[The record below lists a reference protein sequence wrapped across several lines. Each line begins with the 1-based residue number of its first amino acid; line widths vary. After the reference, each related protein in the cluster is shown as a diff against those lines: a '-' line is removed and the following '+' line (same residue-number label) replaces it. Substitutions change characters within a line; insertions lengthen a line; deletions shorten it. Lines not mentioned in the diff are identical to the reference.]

1 MHRTISQRETKKIAA
16 ALIWIKQ
23 THRSRRSLFAARG
36 FIPVEKQEGLPMKNL
51 NKMGRMLVLASVM
64 AGMAMA
70 LGTTA
75 QAADPDQG
83 SIARGGRLYDKWYKV
98 VKAEAPKESHK
109 LYPASNAK
117 IAADPATNWRC
128 KECHGWDRLGADGAY
143 KTGSHASGIK
153 GIDGMSGG
161 DPAAVVAL
169 LKGDH
174 GYGDKLSDAD
184 LNDLAN
190 FVVYGQVD
198 WATYI
203 DAEAKKSKGDAA
215 AGKQVFSTMCVNC
228 HGPEGK
234 LPKEMPPLGSLAGN
248 PWEVMHKILNGQ
260 PGEVMPAL
268 RAVDHKVSADLMAY
282 IATLPAE

>member
-1 MHRTISQRETKKIAA
+1 
-16 ALIWIKQ
+16 
-23 THRSRRSLFAARG
+23 
-36 FIPVEKQEGLPMKNL
+36 
-51 NKMGRMLVLASVM
+51 
-64 AGMAMA
+64 
-70 LGTTA
+70 
-75 QAADPDQG
+75 
-83 SIARGGRLYDKWYKV
+83 
-98 VKAEAPKESHK
+98 
-109 LYPASNAK
+109 
-117 IAADPATNWRC
+117 
-128 KECHGWDRLGADGAY
+128 LGADGAY